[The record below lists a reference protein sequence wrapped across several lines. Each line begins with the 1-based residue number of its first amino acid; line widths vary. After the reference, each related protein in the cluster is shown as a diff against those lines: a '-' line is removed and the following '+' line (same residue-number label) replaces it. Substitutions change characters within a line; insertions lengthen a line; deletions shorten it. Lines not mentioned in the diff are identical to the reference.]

1 MLAVKATYDNGMVK
15 WKRKPK
21 FGGRHNLIVVFE
33 DLGDSVHI
41 NTTAKVTVQS
51 ERQGTRSITTMP
63 ALPELRGYVPSGWK
77 DAIYG
82 E

>member
-33 DLGDSVHI
+33 DLGEPVYT
-41 NTTAKVTVQS
+41 NTTPKVTGQS
-51 ERQGTRSITTMP
+51 ERQGVHSATAMS
-63 ALPELRGYVPSGWK
+63 ALPELKGYVPSGWK
-77 DAIYG
+77 DAI
-82 E
+82 

>member
-1 MLAVKATYDNGMVK
+1 MLAVKATYYNGMVK

-21 FGGRHNLIVVFE
+21 LGGRHNLIVVFE
-33 DLGDSVHI
+33 DVGDPVEI
-41 NTTAKVTVQS
+41 NTTPKVTGQFKIQRTHSTSVVPS
-51 ERQGTRSITTMP
+51 
-63 ALPELRGYVPSGWK
+63 LPELRGHVPPGWK

>member
-33 DLGDSVHI
+33 DLGNPVHI
-41 NTTAKVTVQS
+41 KITPKVTDQSDRQDTLSTTA
-51 ERQGTRSITTMP
+51 MP
-63 ALPELRGYVPSGWK
+63 ILPELRGYVPPGWK
-77 DAIYG
+77 DAVYG